1 MNKQIKAMEDLLSA
15 IKLSDEMRSSIGNF
29 VGCSVVIEAL
39 SDMINLHIQAVA
51 TILECEKDLVEWY
64 LWERP
69 SGLDGAAVQ
78 YEDREVLVKDIPS
91 FINSLTI
98 ANDDWMPLS

>member
-1 MNKQIKAMEDLLSA
+1 ME
-15 IKLSDEMRSSIGNF
+15 SIT
-29 VGCSVVIEAL
+29 
-39 SDMINLHIQAVA
+39 DMIDLHVRAVA

-69 SGLDGAAVQ
+69 SGLDGAIVQ
-78 YEDREVLVKDIPS
+78 YEDREVLVNDIPS